1 MAETSS
7 GGQGG
12 SDGDGDGDGGEEEGR
27 QESEF
32 LPEGTPATAAYAK
45 PAVVAV
51 VTAILASRGVF
62 REGPGHGGEGRRKG
76 GGEGGRVDSISAYQ

>member
-12 SDGDGDGDGGEEEGR
+12 SDGDGDGDGDGGEEEGR

-32 LPEGTPATAAYAK
+32 LPEGTPATAAYASQ
-45 PAVVAV
+45 
-51 VTAILASRGVF
+51 L
-62 REGPGHGGEGRRKG
+62 
-76 GGEGGRVDSISAYQ
+76 